1 MNITVERN
9 IASIVSGNEI
19 DINVSRIQC
28 NKYLSCRAPPLQFLI
43 RSILPVTINGIPLLG
58 FFLSIT
64 RRLWAS
70 LKRTMRQIVALHFH
84 GDTTSQGAR
93 QKGWTYK
100 SHDKSISGKS
110 WPISRPWPLARSV
123 LQISLY
129 YTPMCKSL
137 SRSLSLPLSYL
148 SLAQHIAN
156 RYSSASTLLFFENKW
171 AISSTIY
178 PSIVIFF
185 LLRRYSRPESEGT
198 LRASP
203 QGRTLPSRK

>member
-137 SRSLSLPLSYL
+137 SRSLSSSLIPFIGTTHCQSLQFSFDSSLFREQMSHKQHNLS
-148 SLAQHIAN
+148 QH
-156 RYSSASTLLFFENKW
+156 RY
-171 AISSTIY
+171 
-178 PSIVIFF
+178 FF
-185 LLRRYSRPESEGT
+185 LASSLFATRKRRNPSSESPRPD
-198 LRASP
+198 ASF
-203 QGRTLPSRK
+203 S